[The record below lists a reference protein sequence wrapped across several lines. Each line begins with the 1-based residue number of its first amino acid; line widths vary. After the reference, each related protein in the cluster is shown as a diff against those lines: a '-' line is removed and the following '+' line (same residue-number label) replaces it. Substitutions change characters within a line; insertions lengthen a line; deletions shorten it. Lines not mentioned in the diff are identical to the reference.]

1 MTPAVPIADE
11 PLEETVLV
19 VPGMHCAGCMAKV
32 ERQLEAVPEVARA
45 RVNLSARQVRVDHHA
60 RVGTPELV
68 AETETNR
75 RRILSTDDSGGF
87 VYPDADMAGS
97 ALRLELFDGMLLE
110 GRLGLFG
117 DYRQPTDWV
126 EGS

>member
-1 MTPAVPIADE
+1 MAIEVSDGIAHYLIDHGVIFE
-11 PLEETVLV
+11 IN
-19 VPGMHCAGCMAKV
+19 
-32 ERQLEAVPEVARA
+32 RQALHPRGL
-45 RVNLSARQVRVDHHA
+45 R
-60 RVGTPELV
+60 LV

-75 RRILSTDDSGGF
+75 LRILSTDDSGGF